1 MTPSREHFKVL
12 LEENKFESDEELKQV
27 KERLKKAE
35 DKMIKM
41 VGNVI
46 EGIEEMR
53 DSIFKRIDG
62 YETVIKETGK

>member
-1 MTPSREHFKVL
+1 MKSC
-12 LEENKFESDEELKQV
+12 S
-27 KERLKKAE
+27 KETE